1 MRTANYQPPWVMRTS
16 DETRYVIGGLGMKRV
31 TCPRPS
37 TIRARVEDEE
47 DRPVTGFEQAGNT
60 FPPEE
65 HAADADTL
73 GAPSVRPSAT

>member
-1 MRTANYQPPWVMRTS
+1 
-16 DETRYVIGGLGMKRV
+16 MKRV